1 VSAPATTSSAWAPL
15 RIGLFRALWL
25 AVLISNIGLWMQ
37 TVGAQWLLVGL
48 PQASILVALVQT
60 ADMLPDVFF
69 GLVGGVLADTFDRR
83 RLLISVQAF
92 MVIAGAALT
101 ILTYA
106 GQMPPALLLVFTFV
120 LGSGSVISTPAYQS
134 LIPELVP
141 RSQLV
146 AATTLGSIG
155 VNVARA
161 VGPAV
166 AGILI
171 ARVGVAAVFALDTA
185 TFLVYGIV
193 VVAWHPPEVSTTE
206 FPEPFVSALR
216 AGTRYVRFSPV
227 VRRLLLRLALFV
239 VPGSALW
246 ALLPLVATQRL
257 AQGAG
262 GYGLLLGALGVGA
275 VAGSFLLPRLRAL
288 LTNNAMLAA
297 AGAAYA
303 LVLVAAVLSRNVVL
317 TVVVLLPAGVAW
329 IAVISTIN
337 SALQLFLP
345 AWVRARGL
353 SVYLTVLFGGQA
365 FGAVVWGAIAA
376 PIGVVATFLIA
387 AGVMIVGVATAPLW
401 PLIDTTGM
409 DRSTQVRWPVPELAI
424 ETDPEAGP
432 VVVQTTYTV
441 APERQGGFLE
451 AMAGVR
457 RSRLRTGAVQWG
469 LFLDGETRDHFVE
482 FFVVPSWEEHM
493 RQHAERQTGTDW
505 AFEERA
511 EALSDPPPETSHLIA
526 AEVPR

>member
-1 VSAPATTSSAWAPL
+1 MWAPL
-15 RIGLFRALWL
+15 RSGLFRALWL
-25 AVLISNIGLWMQ
+25 AVLVSNIGVWMQ
-37 TVGAQWLLVGL
+37 TVGAQWLLVRL
-48 PQASILVALVQT
+48 PGASILVALVQT

-69 GLVGGVLADTFDRR
+69 GLVGGVLADTFNRR

-92 MVIAGAALT
+92 MVIAGTALT

-106 GQMPPALLLVFTFV
+106 GQMPSALLLVFTFV
-120 LGSGSVISTPAYQS
+120 LGSGSVVSLPAYQS

-146 AATTLGSIG
+146 AAATLSSIG
-155 VNVARA
+155 VNLARA
-161 VGPAV
+161 VGPAI
-166 AGILI
+166 AGVLI
-171 ARVGVAAVFALDTA
+171 AQLGVAAVFALNTA
-185 TFLVYGIV
+185 TFLIYGIV
-193 VVAWHPPEVSTTE
+193 LVAWHPPAESPSA

-246 ALLPLVATQRL
+246 ALLPLIATQRL

-275 VAGSFLLPRLRAL
+275 VAGSFLLPRLRRML
-288 LTNNAMLAA
+288 SNNAMLAV
-297 AGAAYA
+297 AGGAYA
-303 LVLVAAVLSRNVVL
+303 VVLIAVVLIRIPVL
-317 TVVVLLPAGVAW
+317 TVIVLLPAGVAW

-376 PIGVVATFLIA
+376 PLGIVATFLIA
-387 AGVMIVGVATAPLW
+387 AAVMLIGVAAASVW

-409 DRSTQVRWPVPELAI
+409 DRSTQARWPEPDLAI
-424 ETDPEAGP
+424 AAEPDAGP
-432 VVVQTTYTV
+432 VVVKTTYTV
-441 APERQGGFLE
+441 APDRQGTFFA

-457 RSRLRTGAVQWG
+457 RSRLRTGAAQWG
-469 LFLDGETRDHFVE
+469 LFLDGETVDQFVE
-482 FFVVPSWEEHM
+482 LFVVPSWEEHM
-493 RQHAERQTGTDW
+493 RQHADRQTGTDW
-505 AFEERA
+505 DFEERA
-511 EALSDPPPETSHLIA
+511 SALSNPPPETSHLIA

>member
-1 VSAPATTSSAWAPL
+1 MSAAATTSSMWAPL

-25 AVLISNIGLWMQ
+25 AVLVSNIGVWMQ
-37 TVGAQWLLVGL
+37 TVGAQWLLVRL
-48 PQASILVALVQT
+48 PGASILVALVQT
-60 ADMLPDVFF
+60 ADMLPDVLF
-69 GLVGGVLADTFDRR
+69 GLVGGVLADTFNRR

-101 ILTYA
+101 ILTFA
-106 GQMPPALLLVFTFV
+106 GQMLPALLLVFTFV
-120 LGSGSVISTPAYQS
+120 LGSGSVISLPAYQS

-146 AATTLGSIG
+146 AAATLGSIG

-161 VGPAV
+161 VGPAI
-166 AGILI
+166 AGVLI
-171 ARVGVAAVFALDTA
+171 AQLGVAAVFALNTA

-193 VVAWHPPEVSTTE
+193 LVAWHPPAESPAE

-216 AGTRYVRFSPV
+216 AGSRYVRFAPV

-246 ALLPLVATQRL
+246 ALLPLIATERL

-275 VAGSFLLPRLRAL
+275 VGGSFLLPRLRKML
-288 LTNNAMLAA
+288 SNNALLAA
-297 AGAAYA
+297 ASAVHAA
-303 LVLVAAVLSRNVVL
+303 VLVAVVLIRIPVL
-317 TVVVLLPAGVAW
+317 TVMVLLPAGVAW

-365 FGAVVWGAIAA
+365 FGAVVWGAVAA
-376 PIGVVATFLIA
+376 PIGIVATFLIA
-387 AGVMIVGVATAPLW
+387 GAVMLAGVAAASVW
-401 PLIDTTGM
+401 PLVDTTGM
-409 DRSTQVRWPVPELAI
+409 DRSTQVRWPAPELAVDA
-424 ETDPEAGP
+424 EPEAGP
-432 VVVQTTYTV
+432 VVVKTTYTV
-441 APERQGGFLE
+441 APDRQDTFFTV
-451 AMAGVR
+451 MAGVR
-457 RSRLRTGAVQWG
+457 LSRLRTGAVQWG
-469 LFLDGETRDHFVE
+469 LFLDGETNDQFVE
-482 FFVVPSWEEHM
+482 LFVVPSWEEHL
-493 RQHAERQTGTDW
+493 RQHADRQTGTDW

-511 EALSDPPPETSHLIA
+511 NALSDPPPETSHLIG

>member
-1 VSAPATTSSAWAPL
+1 M
-15 RIGLFRALWL
+15 FRALWL
-25 AVLISNIGLWMQ
+25 AVLISNIGIWMQ
-37 TVGAQWLLVGL
+37 TVGAQWLLVRL

-60 ADMLPDVFF
+60 ADMLPDVLF

-92 MVIAGAALT
+92 MVVAGAALT
-101 ILTYA
+101 ILTIA
-106 GQMPPALLLVFTFV
+106 GQMPPALLLVFTFA
-120 LGSGSVISTPAYQS
+120 LGSGSTISLPAYQS

-141 RSQLV
+141 RTQLV

-161 VGPAV
+161 VGPAI

-171 ARVGVAAVFALDTA
+171 ARLGVAAVFALNTA
-185 TFLVYGIV
+185 AFLVYGIV
-193 VVAWHPPEVSTTE
+193 LVAWHPPAEPAAE

-246 ALLPLVATQRL
+246 ALLPLIATQRL
-257 AQGAG
+257 SQGAG

-275 VAGSFLLPRLRAL
+275 VAGSLLLHRLRAL

-297 AGAAYA
+297 AGAVYGV
-303 LVLVAAVLSRNVVL
+303 VLVGVVLSRNTVL
-317 TVVVLLPAGVAW
+317 TLLLLLPAGVAW

-337 SALQLFLP
+337 AALQLFLP

-365 FGAVVWGAIAA
+365 FGALAWGALAA
-376 PIGVVATFLIA
+376 PIGIIGTFLVA
-387 AGVMIVGVATAPLW
+387 AGVMLAGVATTSLW
-401 PLIDTTGM
+401 PLVDTSGM
-409 DRSTQVRWPVPELAI
+409 DRTTQVPWPDPELAV
-424 ETDPEAGP
+424 ETDPDAGP
-432 VVVQTTYTV
+432 IVVKTTYTV
-441 APERQGGFLE
+441 APERQSSFFE

-457 RSRLRTGAVQWG
+457 RSRLRTGAVRWG
-469 LFLDGETRDHFVE
+469 LFIDGETRDQFVE
-482 FFVVPSWEEHM
+482 LFVVASWQEHM
-493 RQHAERQTGTDW
+493 RQHADRQTGTDS
-505 AFEERA
+505 AYEERA
-511 EALSDPPPETSHLIA
+511 SALSEPPPETSHLIA

>member
-1 VSAPATTSSAWAPL
+1 M
-15 RIGLFRALWL
+15 FRALWL
-25 AVLISNIGLWMQ
+25 AVLVSNIGIWMQ

-60 ADMLPDVFF
+60 ADMLPDVLF

-92 MVIAGAALT
+92 MVVAGAALT
-101 ILTYA
+101 ILTIA
-106 GQMPPALLLVFTFV
+106 GQMPPALLLVFTFA
-120 LGSGSVISTPAYQS
+120 LGSGSTISLPAYQS

-141 RSQLV
+141 RTQLV

-161 VGPAV
+161 VGPAI

-171 ARVGVAAVFALDTA
+171 AQVGVAAVFALNTA
-185 TFLVYGIV
+185 TFLIYGLV
-193 VVAWHPPEVSTTE
+193 VLAWHPPEQPPAQ

-227 VRRLLLRLALFV
+227 VRRLLFRLALFV

-246 ALLPLVATQRL
+246 ALLPLIATQRL

-275 VAGSFLLPRLRAL
+275 VAGSLLLPRLRGAL
-288 LTNNAMLAA
+288 SNNAMIAA
-297 AGAAYA
+297 ASAVYA
-303 LVLVAAVLSRNVVL
+303 LVLVAVVLSRNVAL
-317 TVVVLLPAGVAW
+317 TLLALLPAGVAW
-329 IAVISTIN
+329 IAIISTIN
-337 SALQLFLP
+337 AALQLFLP
-345 AWVRARGL
+345 VWVRARGL

-365 FGAVVWGAIAA
+365 IGALAWGAIAA

-387 AGVMIVGVATAPLW
+387 AAVMLAGAATASVW

-409 DRSTQVRWPVPELAI
+409 DPSTQVRWPEPELAI
-424 ETDPEAGP
+424 AAERDAGP
-432 VVVQTTYTV
+432 VVVKTTYTV
-441 APERQGGFLE
+441 APDRQGTFFA

-457 RSRLRTGAVQWG
+457 RSRLRTGAAQWG
-469 LFLDGETRDHFVE
+469 LFLDGETVDQFVE
-482 FFVVPSWEEHM
+482 LFVVPSWEEHM
-493 RQHAERQTGTDW
+493 RQHADRQTGTDW
-505 AFEERA
+505 EFEERA
-511 EALSDPPPETSHLIA
+511 SALSNPPPQTSHLIA
-526 AEVPR
+526 AEIPR